1 MDTGLACYLAGYM
14 DATTL
19 EKSAYNGAIFETYIV
34 SEIIKSFINNGLDAK
49 KYLYYYRDNNGKEI
63 DLLIIKNNKVY
74 PIEIKKSANL
84 GKEAIKN
91 FNVIEKFGLEIGNG
105 GVICMKNELFPIDKN
120 NNYIP
125 IELI

>member
-1 MDTGLACYLAGYM
+1 MKL
-14 DATTL
+14 
-19 EKSAYNGAIFETYIV
+19 
-34 SEIIKSFINNGLDAK
+34 

-63 DLLIIKNNKVY
+63 DLLIIKNNTVY
-74 PIEIKKSANL
+74 PIEIKKSANP